1 MLTGGEWPAIVY
13 NSPRRV
19 NFASKRRGQER
30 ATVGSAR
37 AASAVSS
44 FEDTKPILQLPQPI
58 PRGLRR
64 TALSGFP
71 SHSLA
76 ACAVWTAPSLLSAAA
91 PLPAIL
97 DHTPPAAPSPPL
109 LSLSLMSSMNARF
122 KNLVGSK
129 RKSSSHN
136 PSPTPQGNP
145 APTGGQRPTSLSPQA
160 SNSSSTSLP
169 MNQQNPL
176 GRPPSYTYA
185 PPGGLGAPQQQHGR
199 PASPLPPINTG
210 APGYPPQQTP
220 MGYPPQA
227 GPPGYPPQGPPG
239 AGQYGQGYG
248 APPPGAPAPHG
259 PPAAY
264 NRPSGMAEVAGEGR
278 SKAQLIVGIDF
289 VSSLRHHWTQQQLT
303 MPNRAPPFP
312 ASHSPLRPTPR
323 PRKTSSPNG
332 LARATRQSRR
342 CARSTPSYA
351 PANPL

>member
-1 MLTGGEWPAIVY
+1 LCTIHP
-13 NSPRRV
+13 
-19 NFASKRRGQER
+19 
-30 ATVGSAR
+30 
-37 AASAVSS
+37 AASISPASALARNGQQSDRAPCICRVKLRGYKARHQAPSANSS
-44 FEDTKPILQLPQPI
+44 GTVPHPQL
-58 PRGLRR
+58 
-64 TALSGFP
+64 AGFP

-76 ACAVWTAPSLLSAAA
+76 ACSVWTVPSLLSAAA
-91 PLPAIL
+91 APLPNIL
-97 DHTPPAAPSPPL
+97 DRTPPAESQPSP
-109 LSLSLMSSMNARF
+109 SLSLMNSMNTRF

-145 APTGGQRPTSLSPQA
+145 APTSQQRPTSLSPQA
-160 SNSSSTSLP
+160 SNSSSSSLP
-169 MNQQNPL
+169 MNPQNPM

-220 MGYPPQA
+220 MGYPPQG
-227 GPPGYPPQGPPG
+227 GPPGYPAQGPPG

-248 APPPGAPAPHG
+248 APPPGAPASHG
-259 PPAAY
+259 PPATY

-289 VSSLRHHWTQQQLT
+289 VSSPRQHEAQQLIN
-303 MPNRAPPFP
+303 PNRAPPSL
-312 ASHSPLRPTPR
+312 ASHSPLLPTPR

-332 LARATRQSRR
+332 LARVTRQSKR
-342 CARSTPSYA
+342 YA
-351 PANPL
+351 GLPCQHAMANKAS

>member
-1 MLTGGEWPAIVY
+1 
-13 NSPRRV
+13 
-19 NFASKRRGQER
+19 
-30 ATVGSAR
+30 
-37 AASAVSS
+37 
-44 FEDTKPILQLPQPI
+44 
-58 PRGLRR
+58 
-64 TALSGFP
+64 
-71 SHSLA
+71 
-76 ACAVWTAPSLLSAAA
+76 
-91 PLPAIL
+91 
-97 DHTPPAAPSPPL
+97 
-109 LSLSLMSSMNARF
+109 MSSMNARF

-129 RKSSSHN
+129 RKSSAHN
-136 PSPTPQGNP
+136 QSPTPQGNP
-145 APTGGQRPTSLSPQA
+145 APTGQQRPTSLSPQA

-248 APPPGAPAPHG
+248 APLPGAPAPHG
-259 PPAAY
+259 PPATY

-289 VSSLRHHWTQQQLT
+289 VSSHRQHRAQRQLIT
-303 MPNRAPPFP
+303 PNRALPSP

-342 CARSTPSYA
+342 CAEPPWRYDMPR
-351 PANPL
+351 